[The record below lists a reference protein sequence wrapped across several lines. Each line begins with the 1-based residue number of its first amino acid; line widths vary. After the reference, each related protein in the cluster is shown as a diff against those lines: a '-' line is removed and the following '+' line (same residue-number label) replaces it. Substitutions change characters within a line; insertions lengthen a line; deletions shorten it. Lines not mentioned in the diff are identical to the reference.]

1 MQREEVEAL
10 FDQHAA
16 SYDRQWTKLAPMRE
30 ALHLLI
36 RSVLADLPA
45 TARVLCV
52 GAGTGSEVLYLAQQ
66 FPHWQFTVLEPSAAM
81 MAVCKRRTEEQGI
94 ASRCE
99 YHTGY
104 LETLPAGRRF
114 DAATSLLVSQF
125 LLDRG
130 ERAGFF
136 REIADRLL
144 PGGYLF
150 NADLSADQGTVD
162 YQRQLVVW
170 LRMLTQADVPRERV
184 EQLAQ
189 MYARDVGVLPP
200 EVVGQI
206 ITAGGFESPV
216 PIFQGGLIK
225 AWFTTPASPA

>member
-16 SYDRQWTKLAPMRE
+16 SYDQQWTKLAPMRE

-36 RSVLADLPA
+36 SSVLGDLPS

-52 GAGTGSEVLYLAQQ
+52 GAGTGSEVLYLARQ
-66 FPHWQFTVLEPSAAM
+66 FPDWQFTVLEPSAEM

-104 LETLPAGRRF
+104 LETLPPERRF

-125 LLDRG
+125 MLDQE
-130 ERAGFF
+130 ERSGFF
-136 REIADRLL
+136 REIADRLR

-150 NADLSADQGTVD
+150 NADLSAVQGSTE
-162 YQRQLVVW
+162 YQRQLAVW
-170 LRMLTQADVPRERV
+170 LRMLTQADVPQERV
-184 EQLAQ
+184 DQLAQ
-189 MYARDVGVLPP
+189 MYARDVGILPP
-200 EVVGQI
+200 ATVGTI
-206 ITAGGFESPV
+206 ITAGGFEPPV
-216 PIFQGGLIK
+216 PIFQGGLIH
-225 AWFTTPASPA
+225 AWFTTLASSR